1 MRASSVQ
8 TCMIDKMGG
17 NVRRRADPLLDFK
30 KTTVGF
36 FSWLLWASR
45 DALMGPLVVKSFK
58 NRVALKDPSILPF
71 LSSTMTISP
80 VTDYLGNRLEKSTR

>member
-1 MRASSVQ
+1 MRAFISSDVYVRQ
-8 TCMIDKMGG
+8 D
-17 NVRRRADPLLDFK
+17 VRRRADPLLDFK

-45 DALMGPLVVKSFK
+45 DALMGPFVVKSFK

-71 LSSTMTISP
+71 RSSTMTISP
-80 VTDYLGNRLEKSTR
+80 VTDYLGNRLERGMR